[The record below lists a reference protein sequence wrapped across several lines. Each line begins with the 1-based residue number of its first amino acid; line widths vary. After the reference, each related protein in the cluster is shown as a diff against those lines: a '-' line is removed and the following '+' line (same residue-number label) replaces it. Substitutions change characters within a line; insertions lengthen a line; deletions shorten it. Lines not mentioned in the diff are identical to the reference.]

1 MRSHK
6 ELKAHEAKLR
16 MTIDYLFGKN
26 ISSALPKKGF
36 RFEIS
41 KKTKRIK
48 HVYHN
53 DELFG
58 TFRPDGTIA
67 LTIYAA
73 KILSKHRSFKDNCI
87 TINDEVK
94 EFAKGGRSVFA
105 KHVVSAGEF
114 IRPNSEVA
122 VLDSKGEVIAVG
134 RAILPSSLMTSI
146 KRGVAVKVRKGTDG

>member
-1 MRSHK
+1 
-6 ELKAHEAKLR
+6 

-26 ISSALPKKGF
+26 ISSVLPKKGF
-36 RFEIS
+36 LFEIS
-41 KKTKRIK
+41 KRTKRIK

-53 DELFG
+53 DQLFG

-73 KILSKHRSFKDNCI
+73 KLLSKHHLFKDNCVI
-87 TINDEVK
+87 IDDEVK
-94 EFAKGGRSVFA
+94 EFAKEGRSVFA
-105 KHVVSAGEF
+105 KHVVSAGES

-122 VLDSKGEVIAVG
+122 VLDSEGQVIAVG

-146 KRGVAVKVRKGTDG
+146 KRGVAVKVRRGTDG

>member
-1 MRSHK
+1 MSK
-6 ELKAHEAKLR
+6 LHEAKLR
-16 MTIDYLFGKN
+16 MTLDYLFGKN

-41 KKTKRIK
+41 KKTKRIR

-53 DELFG
+53 NELFG
-58 TFRPDGTIA
+58 TFRPDATIA

-73 KILSKHRSFKDNCI
+73 QILSKHKSFSNNCI

-94 EFAKGGRSVFA
+94 EFVEEGRSVFA
-105 KHVVSAGEF
+105 KHVVLAGES

-122 VLDSKGEVIAVG
+122 VLDSKGKVIAVG
-134 RAILPSSLMTSI
+134 RAILPAALMTSI
-146 KRGVAVKVRKGTDG
+146 KRGVAVKVRKGVED

>member
-1 MRSHK
+1 V
-6 ELKAHEAKLR
+6 R
-16 MTIDYLFGKN
+16 MTVDYLFGKN

-41 KKTKRIK
+41 KKTKRIR

-53 DELFG
+53 DELFA
-58 TFRPDGTIA
+58 TFRPDGTVA

-73 KILSKHRSFKDNCI
+73 QILSKHQSFSDNCI
-87 TINDEVK
+87 IINDEVK
-94 EFAKGGRSVFA
+94 EFVKEGRSVFA

-122 VLDSKGEVIAVG
+122 VLDSKGDVIAVG
-134 RAILPSSLMTSI
+134 RAILPSILMTSI
-146 KRGVAVKVRKGTDG
+146 KRGVAIKVRKGAED

>member
-1 MRSHK
+1 
-6 ELKAHEAKLR
+6 

-26 ISSALPKKGF
+26 ISSVLPKKGL

-41 KKTKRIK
+41 KKTKRVR

-53 DELFG
+53 NELFG

-67 LTIYAA
+67 LTIRAA
-73 KILSKHRSFKDNCI
+73 KILSKHRSFKDSCVI
-87 TINDEVK
+87 INDGVK
-94 EFAKGGRSVFA
+94 EFAKEGRSVFA
-105 KHVVSAGEF
+105 KHVVSAGES

-122 VLDSKGEVIAVG
+122 VLDSKGQVLAVG

-146 KRGVAVKVRKGTDG
+146 KRGIAVKVRKGIDD